1 MRVFLLAALLL
12 ALPLAAQP
20 GERPMGPPPGGPPGP
35 DRGFLWGQMLRAI
48 EEKSD
53 LLLEEGKTD
62 AALETLQRVFAVD
75 VPKWHPAFE
84 MKTHL
89 VGKLAVVYMKAGKKK
104 EAVETVQKL
113 LAEVPPD
120 TPAEAAALVDAG
132 AVYRQAGM
140 ADEALKAFDRA
151 IALAEKLA
159 KAAPRGPAGRPMPP
173 PGGRPP
179 GFRPPPKGEPDK

>member
-1 MRVFLLAALLL
+1 
-12 ALPLAAQP
+12 
-20 GERPMGPPPGGPPGP
+20 
-35 DRGFLWGQMLRAI
+35 MLRAI

-53 LLLEEGKTD
+53 VLLEEGKTD
-62 AALETLQRVFAVD
+62 AAVETLQKVFAVD

-89 VGKLAVVYMKAGKKK
+89 VGKLAVTYAKAGRKK

-140 ADEALKAFDRA
+140 NDEALKAFDRA

-179 GFRPPPKGEPDK
+179 GPRPPKGDPDR